1 VDLGLSEEQTML
13 KTMARDFLT
22 DKCPTTLVKQ
32 MEEDERGYS
41 TELWKEM
48 VELGWMGLVVPER
61 YGGAG
66 MTFLDLAILMEEIGR
81 ACLPGPLFSTVVL
94 GGLTMMDSGNEEQK
108 ERFLP
113 QIATGKG
120 IFTLALTEADARYNA
135 DSIKCKATSD
145 RDNYSITGTKLFVPD
160 AHIAD
165 YIICVIRSDDQ
176 KSNEDG
182 ISMFI
187 IDAKTP
193 GIRCVPLKTMAGDKL
208 FEVVFD
214 QVSVPKENLLG
225 ELNRAWGNVEKII
238 ERAAVAR
245 CCEMVGGAR
254 KVLEMT
260 VDYAK
265 ERVQFGRPIGSFQ
278 AIQHHCANIAID
290 VEGSRL
296 ITYQAAWMLSEDLPC
311 AKQVAMAKAWTSEA
325 CRRLVLLAH
334 QVHGAIGFT
343 LDHDLQLYTRRIKE
357 AEVTFGDA
365 HFHKEKVAEAMGL

>member
-1 VDLGLSEEQTML
+1 VDLGLSEEQAML

-22 DKCPTTLVKQ
+22 DRCPTALVKQ
-32 MEEDERGYS
+32 MEEDERGFS
-41 TELWKEM
+41 AELWKEM

-66 MTFLDLAILMEEIGR
+66 MTFLDLAIIMEEIGR
-81 ACLPGPLFSTVVL
+81 ACLPGPFFSTVIL
-94 GGLTMMDSGNEEQK
+94 GGLTIMDSGNEEQK

-120 IFTLALTEADARYNA
+120 IFTLALTEADARYKA
-135 DSIKCKATSD
+135 DSIKCKAMSD
-145 RDNYSITGTKLFVPD
+145 RDNYSISGTKLFISD

-165 YIICVIRSDDQ
+165 YIICVVRSDDQ
-176 KSNEDG
+176 KSDGDG

-225 ELNRAWGNVEKII
+225 ELNRVWGNVEKII

-343 LDHDLQLYTRRIKE
+343 MDHDLQLYTRHIKA
-357 AEVTFGDA
+357 AEVTFGDV